1 MNKIPPT
8 GLKDGRD
15 RRLRISPQLPM
26 WIEYKLKNKNVTKCK
41 KTYPS

>member
-8 GLKDGRD
+8 GLKDGHE
-15 RRLRISPQLPM
+15 RRPRNSPQLPM
-26 WIEYKLKNKNVTKCK
+26 RIEYKIKNKNVTKCK